1 MIFVASCL
9 FGMEKFVA
17 DDIDALGYKRLETI
31 DGRVVFEAPMDAAA
45 RCNVNFRYA
54 ERLFIRLAEF
64 DAYSF
69 DSLFEGV
76 KAIDWQNYIGKLD
89 AFPVK
94 GHAIK
99 SKLFSVPDCQ
109 RIVKKAIVEKLK
121 LSYKESFFK
130 ETGATVQIEFFIL
143 KDKASIMI
151 DTSGVGL
158 HKRGYRPVSNAAP
171 LRETLAAALVTM
183 SRPREGVLTVDP
195 LCGSGTIPIEAA
207 LLCTNTAPGL
217 KRSFAGE
224 DIPFLKGDM
233 WKQAREEAVSKI
245 QKWDGGIY
253 GFDID
258 PECVELSRQNAKRA
272 GVSSIVNFAVGDVR
286 SFRSPIEGA
295 RGTIVTNP
303 PYGERMGEREEVE
316 KLYKDMGKAFAES
329 VPNWQIYV
337 INSNE
342 MFPRCFGRKADKAR
356 KLYNGMLPC
365 TFYQFF
371 KKTQK
376 A

>member
-1 MIFVASCL
+1 MVFVVSCL

-31 DGRVVFEAPMDAAA
+31 DGRVVFEAPEEAVA
-45 RCNVNFRYA
+45 RGNVNFRYA

-64 DAYSF
+64 DAPDF
-69 DSLFEGV
+69 DTLFEGV
-76 KAIDWQNYIGKLD
+76 KAIDWQNYIGRLD

-99 SKLFSVPDCQ
+99 SKLFSIPDCQ
-109 RIVKKAIVEKLK
+109 RIVKKAVVEKLK
-121 LSYKESFFK
+121 LSYKETFFK

-143 KDKASIMI
+143 KDMASIMI

-183 SRPREGVLTVDP
+183 SRPREGVIIVDP

-224 DIPFLKGDM
+224 SLLSWITLYGSTQGKKRCLKSKSGT
-233 WKQAREEAVSKI
+233 AEYTALILTPIALNLVS
-245 QKWDGGIY
+245 
-253 GFDID
+253 
-258 PECVELSRQNAKRA
+258 
-272 GVSSIVNFAVGDVR
+272 
-286 SFRSPIEGA
+286 
-295 RGTIVTNP
+295 
-303 PYGERMGEREEVE
+303 
-316 KLYKDMGKAFAES
+316 
-329 VPNWQIYV
+329 
-337 INSNE
+337 
-342 MFPRCFGRKADKAR
+342 
-356 KLYNGMLPC
+356 
-365 TFYQFF
+365 
-371 KKTQK
+371 KTQK
-376 A
+376 EPV

>member
-31 DGRVVFEAPMDAAA
+31 DGRVVFEAPMEAVA
-45 RCNVNFRYA
+45 RCNICFRYA

-64 DAYSF
+64 NAPTFDA
-69 DSLFEGV
+69 LFEGV
-76 KAIDWQNYIGKLD
+76 KAINWAEYIGRYD

-109 RIVKKAIVEKLK
+109 RIVKKAVVEKLK
-121 LSYKESFFK
+121 SAYKESFFA

-195 LCGSGTIPIEAA
+195 MCGSGTIPIEAA

-217 KRSFAGE
+217 KRSFSGE
-224 DIPFLKGDM
+224 SLPF
-233 WKQAREEAVSKI
+233 VSKSI
-245 QKWDGGIY
+245 WQPARGEAAAKITRWDGGIY

-258 PECVELSRQNAKRA
+258 KDCVELSRQNAKRA
-272 GVSSIVNFAVGDVR
+272 GVEGLVSFSVGDVR
-286 SFRSPIEGA
+286 AFSSPIEGA

-303 PYGERMGEREEVE
+303 PYGERMGDRAEVE
-316 KLYKDMGKAFAES
+316 KLYADMGKAFAKN

-371 KKTQK
+371 KKQG
-376 A
+376 

>member
-31 DGRVVFEAPMDAAA
+31 DGRVTFEAPIDAVA
-45 RCNVNFRYA
+45 RCNVFFRYA

-64 DAYSF
+64 DADTF
-69 DSLFEGV
+69 DRLFEGV
-76 KAIDWQNYIGKLD
+76 KAINWADYIGKTD

-109 RIVKKAIVEKLK
+109 RIVKKAVVESLK
-121 LSYKESFFK
+121 RSYNESYFA

-143 KDKASIMI
+143 KDKASVMI

-158 HKRGYRPVSNAAP
+158 HKRGYRPVANAAP
-171 LRETLAAALVTM
+171 LRETLAAAMVSL

-195 LCGSGTIPIEAA
+195 MCGSGTIPIEAA
-207 LLCTNTAPGL
+207 LLCTNTAPGIN
-217 KRSFAGE
+217 RGFAGE
-224 DIPFLKGDM
+224 KLPFIKGDI
-233 WKQAREEAVSKI
+233 WPRAREEAKSNIKP
-245 QKWDGGIY
+245 WDGGIF

-258 PECVELSRQNAKRA
+258 PECVDICKQNASRA
-272 GVSSIVNFAVGDVR
+272 GVDKIVRFSVADVR
-286 SFRSPIEGA
+286 SFKSPVQDA

-303 PYGERMGEREEVE
+303 PYGERMGDKAEVE
-316 KLYKDMGKAFAES
+316 KLYADMGMAFASE

-337 INSNE
+337 LNSNE
-342 MFPRCFGRKADKAR
+342 AFPRCFGRRPDKAR
-356 KLYNGMLPC
+356 KLYNGMIPC
-365 TFYQFF
+365 TFYQYF
-371 KKTQK
+371 KKQR
-376 A
+376 

>member
-1 MIFVASCL
+1 MVFVASCL

-31 DGRVVFEAPMDAAA
+31 DGRVVFEAPEDAVA

-54 ERLFIRLAEF
+54 ERLFIRVAEF

-69 DSLFEGV
+69 EQLFEGV
-76 KAIDWQNYIGKLD
+76 KAVNWADYIGKYD

-99 SKLFSVPDCQ
+99 SKLFSIPDCQ
-109 RIVKKAIVEKLK
+109 RIVKKAVVEKLK
-121 LSYKESFFK
+121 QSYHESFFK
-130 ETGATVQIEFFIL
+130 ESGATVQIEFFIL

-195 LCGSGTIPIEAA
+195 MCGSGTIPIEAA
-207 LLCTNTAPGL
+207 LLCTNTAPGI
-217 KRSFAGE
+217 KRSFLGE
-224 DIPFLKGDM
+224 GLPFLDKAM
-233 WKQAREEAVSKI
+233 WQQAREEAMSKI
-245 QKWDGGIY
+245 RKWDGGFY

-258 PECVELSRQNAKRA
+258 PDCVELSKQNAKRA
-272 GVSSIVNFAVGDVR
+272 GVGGIVSFAVGDVR
-286 SFRSPIEGA
+286 KFRSPVEGA

-303 PYGERMGEREEVE
+303 PYGERMGERAEVE
-316 KLYKDMGKAFAES
+316 LLYRDMGKAFAAS

-342 MFPRCFGRKADKAR
+342 TFPRCFGRKADKAR

-371 KKTQK
+371 KKQG
-376 A
+376 

>member
-1 MIFVASCL
+1 MIFVVSCL

-31 DGRVVFEAPMDAAA
+31 DGRVVFEAPEEAVA
-45 RCNVNFRYA
+45 RGNINFRYA

-64 DAYSF
+64 EAHTF
-69 DSLFEGV
+69 EALFEGV
-76 KAIDWQNYIGKLD
+76 KKIDWQNYIGKLD

-99 SKLFSVPDCQ
+99 SKLFSIPDCQ
-109 RIVKKAIVEKLK
+109 RIVKKAVVEKLK
-121 LSYKESFFK
+121 LSYRESFFK

-195 LCGSGTIPIEAA
+195 LCGRGTIPIEAA

-224 DIPFLKGDM
+224 GLPFLNSTM
-233 WKQAREEAVSKI
+233 WKAAREEALSKI
-245 QKWDGGIY
+245 KKWDSGIY

-258 PECVELSRQNAKRA
+258 PDCVELSKQNAKRA
-272 GVSSIVNFAVGDVR
+272 GVGNIVNFAVGDVR
-286 SFRSPIEGA
+286 SFCSPIEGA

-303 PYGERMGEREEVE
+303 PYGERMGERDQVE
-316 KLYKDMGKAFAES
+316 KLYKDMGVVFAKA

-371 KKTQK
+371 KKQG
-376 A
+376 

>member
-1 MIFVASCL
+1 MVFVASCL

-31 DGRVVFEAPMDAAA
+31 DGRVVFEAPMEAVA
-45 RCNVNFRYA
+45 RCNICFRYA

-64 DAYSF
+64 NAPTFDA
-69 DSLFEGV
+69 LFEGV
-76 KAIDWQNYIGKLD
+76 KAINWAEYIGRYD

-109 RIVKKAIVEKLK
+109 RIVKKAVVEKLK
-121 LSYKESFFK
+121 AAYKESYFA
-130 ETGATVQIEFFIL
+130 ENGATVQIEFFIL

-195 LCGSGTIPIEAA
+195 MCGSGTIPIEAA
-207 LLCTNTAPGL
+207 FLCTNTAPGL
-217 KRSFAGE
+217 KRSFSGE
-224 DIPFLKGDM
+224 SLPFVSKSI
-233 WKQAREEAVSKI
+233 WQPAREEAAAKI
-245 QKWDGGIY
+245 TKWDGGIY

-258 PECVELSRQNAKRA
+258 KDCVELSKQNAKRA
-272 GVSSIVNFAVGDVR
+272 GVENLVSFSVGDVR
-286 SFRSPIEGA
+286 AFSSPVEGA

-303 PYGERMGEREEVE
+303 PYGERMGDRAEVE
-316 KLYKDMGKAFAES
+316 KLYTDMGKAFAKN

-342 MFPRCFGRKADKAR
+342 MFPKCFGRRADKAR

-371 KKTQK
+371 KKQG
-376 A
+376 